1 MPFSNRASNAP
12 YTIFDGASLRGT
24 VQVNQ
29 RVAPTGDV
37 ENGITWQSLGTFQV
51 SHAAILRVQLGDNA
65 NGYVIADAVRIV
77 PNGIPDPVPEIDIAH
92 AGDSIDDDEL
102 LASTAEGTAFGNVL
116 LNTDSPAHTFTIT
129 NTGNAPL
136 HLTGTPR
143 VQLVGDDPGEF
154 VVLSQPAAVVA
165 PGGSTSFAVM
175 FHPTASGLRQAVVSV
190 DSNDGD
196 EGEYRFLIEGT
207 GTDGNAEAPA
217 QNFAQP
223 TDVNGDLRVTPLDA
237 LVLFNA
243 MLKQQATANEVVPLA
258 AGAAVP
264 AAATTSQPGFYLD
277 VDGNGH
283 LTPLDALRVINQLLR
298 QSATNSSSAS
308 PAVAS
313 PAVQVFAIDQAL
325 DELDEAPAISDD
337 ALALPVESP
346 ATDAT
351 TVSTVAK
358 SLALGDVYSELAQ
371 ADEEESATVLDLS
384 WE

>member
-1 MPFSNRASNAP
+1 MTIRASSS
-12 YTIFDGASLRGT
+12 Y
-24 VQVNQ
+24 
-29 RVAPTGDV
+29 
-37 ENGITWQSLGTFQV
+37 
-51 SHAAILRVQLGDNA
+51 
-65 NGYVIADAVRIV
+65 Y
-77 PNGIPDPVPEIDIAH
+77 PN
-92 AGDSIDDDEL
+92 
-102 LASTAEGTAFGNVL
+102 
-116 LNTDSPAHTFTIT
+116 
-129 NTGNAPL
+129 
-136 HLTGTPR
+136 PR
-143 VQLVGDDPGEF
+143 PWWL
-154 VVLSQPAAVVA
+154 

-196 EGEYRFLIEGT
+196 EGEYRFLIEGM
-207 GTDGNAEAPA
+207 GTDGNAESPA

-243 MLKQQATANEVVPLA
+243 MLQQQVTAHQVMPLA
-258 AGAAVP
+258 AGAAAP
-264 AAATTSQPGFYLD
+264 AAADTTRPGFYLD

-298 QSATNSSSAS
+298 QSATNSSSAL

-313 PAVQVFAIDQAL
+313 PALQVFAIDQVL

-337 ALALPVESP
+337 ALGAPVERP
-346 ATDAT
+346 ATDAK

-358 SLALGDVYSELAQ
+358 TLALGDVYAELAQ
-371 ADEEESATVLDLS
+371 ADEEEPAAVLDLS